1 MNKLII
7 RIYLLLSLM
16 ISFSLADTSIAQ
28 INRIKIEGNKRLS
41 NDDIIRISN
50 IFPGMQITAAG
61 EIQQG
66 INRLWDLNR
75 FNDIKIILDN
85 ETKEGM
91 DLIIQLE
98 EADMLNEIFISGNK
112 KFNNKKIKDIIELEK
127 GQILT
132 DKSIFECIVKLTQEY
147 KTKGYH
153 NIEITHSIQESNFE
167 YASNLTLKI
176 IEGNKLK
183 IKNINFKGNSSFS
196 DKKLK
201 RIFKKN
207 KEKVWYL
214 PWKGKYLENEI
225 EMDKLLVSNFYHN
238 KGFKDFYFIEDLV
251 DFKDNSIDL
260 NYKVYEGPKYIHRS
274 LKWEGNSLFSDST
287 LTNAMDINNGDIYSL
302 EKFNFSLFQNISP
315 LYMDKG
321 YLNFNINHSY
331 EYNNS
336 DSLDIVFNIVENNIV
351 KVRKIIIKGN
361 HKTNENV
368 IRREVDIYP
377 GDIFNR
383 TKFID
388 VRTRI
393 MLLNLFENVI
403 PDILPFDED
412 EVDLII
418 EVVEKGVGQANF
430 TMGWNRV
437 QGFNGGG
444 GFQLPNFLGRGQT
457 ISLNYNRGLSSGS
470 TTSFNT
476 SNNSSNSIAQ
486 SFSISFF
493 EPALYDTPNMI
504 GASYSYY
511 ETPSSR
517 TISGL
522 DVNSSSISI
531 SFGKRKLNWPD
542 NKFKVTW
549 AFTKS
554 TKTYSSND
562 QQNILNSFAFVSE
575 NQIDLNND
583 KYEFKSSGVS
593 ISQVL
598 KRKSL
603 NHPEFPT
610 TGSDFTWDLTYSGG
624 VLGGREDYI
633 KSSFSFNFFIPIS
646 DKISIGNMFKF
657 GNIERISENSI
668 IPPQKYFV
676 MGGSGIPYGEM
687 LRGYPENSVGPYY
700 YENNYPVG
708 GKLLSR
714 YSIEGRLL
722 FSSNPTIYGFI
733 FADAGNVWSGFNTV
747 DPYSLKRSAGLGIRL
762 FMPMLGLIGY
772 DIGYGF
778 DPSGI
783 GNDNSPWGW
792 DHHLI
797 FGAGIN

>member
-1 MNKLII
+1 MNRLIHKI
-7 RIYLLLSLM
+7 ILLIYLLFSILLSQDN
-16 ISFSLADTSIAQ
+16 SAQ
-28 INRIKIEGNKRLS
+28 INKIKIQGNKRFS
-41 NDDIIRISN
+41 ADDIIRISN
-50 IFPGMQITAAG
+50 IYPGMEIKSD

-66 INRLWDLNR
+66 IGRLWDLNR
-75 FNDIKIILDN
+75 FNDIKIILDD
-85 ETKEGM
+85 ETLDGI
-91 DLIIQLE
+91 DIIIQLE
-98 EADMLNEIFISGNK
+98 EADILNEISVSGNK
-112 KFNNKKIKDIIELEK
+112 KISKNKIKEIIELEK

-132 DKSIFECIVKLTQEY
+132 SKNIFDSKLRVIEEY
-147 KTKGYH
+147 KSRGFH
-153 NIEITHSIQESNFE
+153 NVQITESTENSKLD
-167 YASNLTLKI
+167 YASNLMFNI
-176 IEGNKLK
+176 FEGNKLRINKINIEGNSAYSDNK
-183 IKNINFKGNSSFS
+183 IKR
-196 DKKLK
+196 L
-201 RIFKKN
+201 FKKN
-207 KEKVWYL
+207 KEQKWYN
-214 PWKGKYLENEI
+214 PFKGKFHNEEI
-225 EMDKLLVSNFYHN
+225 ESDKTLVKSFYQN
-238 KGFKDFYFIEDLV
+238 KGYKDFYFIKNQVILND
-251 DFKDNSIDL
+251 KSIDL
-260 NYKVYEGPKYIHRS
+260 VYKLHEGPKYFHRFV
-274 LKWEGNSLFSDST
+274 KWNGNDLIPDST
-287 LTNAMDINNGDIYSL
+287 LTKSLNISKGEIYSSD
-302 EKFNFSLFQNISP
+302 KFNISLFQNISP

-321 YLNFNINHSY
+321 YLNFNIKHSY
-331 EYNNS
+331 EYINN
-336 DSLDIVFNIVENNIV
+336 DSLDIVFDIIENNIV

-403 PDILPFDED
+403 PDIMPFDED

-457 ISLNYNRGLSSGS
+457 ISLSYNRGLSSS
-470 TTSFNT
+470 NTSSFNT
-476 SNNSSNSIAQ
+476 STSNSSNSVAQ

-522 DVNSSSISI
+522 DVNSSSISL

-554 TKTYSSND
+554 TKKYSSSD
-562 QQNILNSFAFVSE
+562 EQKLLNSFPFISN
-575 NQIDLNND
+575 NQIELMNNR
-583 KYEFKSSGVS
+583 YEFKSSGVS

-598 KRKSL
+598 KRRSL

-610 TGSDFTWDLTYSGG
+610 EGSDFSWDLTYSGG
-624 VLGGREDYI
+624 VLGGVEDYI
-633 KSSFSFNFFIPIS
+633 KNSFSFNFFIPIS
-646 DKISIGNMFKF
+646 EKIAIGNMFKF
-657 GNIERISENSI
+657 GNIESISDNSI

-733 FADAGNVWSGFNTV
+733 FADAGNVWSGFDTI
-747 DPYSLKRSAGLGIRL
+747 DPYHLKRSAGFGVRL

-778 DPSGI
+778 DPSGY
-783 GNDNSPWGW
+783 GSDLAPWGW

>member
-1 MNKLII
+1 MNRLIHKI
-7 RIYLLLSLM
+7 ILLIYLLFSILLSQDN
-16 ISFSLADTSIAQ
+16 SAQ
-28 INRIKIEGNKRLS
+28 INKIKIQGNKRFS
-41 NDDIIRISN
+41 ADDIIRISN
-50 IFPGMQITAAG
+50 IYPGMEIKSD

-66 INRLWDLNR
+66 IGRLWDLNR
-75 FNDIKIILDN
+75 FNDIKIILDD
-85 ETKEGM
+85 ETLDGI
-91 DLIIQLE
+91 DIIIQLE
-98 EADMLNEIFISGNK
+98 EADILNEISVSGNK
-112 KFNNKKIKDIIELEK
+112 KISKNKIKKIIELEK

-132 DKSIFECIVKLTQEY
+132 SKNIFDSKLRVIEEY
-147 KTKGYH
+147 KSRGFH
-153 NIEITHSIQESNFE
+153 NVQITESTENSKLD
-167 YASNLTLKI
+167 YASNLMFNI
-176 IEGNKLK
+176 FEGNKLRINKINIEGNSAYSDNK
-183 IKNINFKGNSSFS
+183 IKR
-196 DKKLK
+196 L
-201 RIFKKN
+201 FKKN
-207 KEKVWYL
+207 KEQKWYN
-214 PWKGKYLENEI
+214 PFKGKFHNEEI
-225 EMDKLLVSNFYHN
+225 ESDKTLVKSFYQN
-238 KGFKDFYFIEDLV
+238 KGYKDFYFIKNQVILND
-251 DFKDNSIDL
+251 KSIDL
-260 NYKVYEGPKYIHRS
+260 VYKLHEGPKYFHRFV
-274 LKWEGNSLFSDST
+274 KWNGNDLIPDST
-287 LTNAMDINNGDIYSL
+287 LTKSLNISKGEIYSSD
-302 EKFNFSLFQNISP
+302 KFNISLFQNISP

-321 YLNFNINHSY
+321 YLNFNIKHSY
-331 EYNNS
+331 EYINN
-336 DSLDIVFNIVENNIV
+336 DSLDIVFDIIENNIV

-403 PDILPFDED
+403 PDIMPFDED

-457 ISLNYNRGLSSGS
+457 ISLSYNRGLSSS
-470 TTSFNT
+470 NTSSFNT
-476 SNNSSNSIAQ
+476 STSNSSNSVAQ

-522 DVNSSSISI
+522 DVNSSSISL

-554 TKTYSSND
+554 TKKYSSSD
-562 QQNILNSFAFVSE
+562 EQKLLNSFPFISN
-575 NQIDLNND
+575 NQIELMNNR
-583 KYEFKSSGVS
+583 YEFKSSGVS

-598 KRKSL
+598 KRRSL

-610 TGSDFTWDLTYSGG
+610 EGSDFSWDLTYSGG
-624 VLGGREDYI
+624 VLGGVEDYI
-633 KSSFSFNFFIPIS
+633 KNSFSFNFFIPIS
-646 DKISIGNMFKF
+646 EKIAIGNMFKF
-657 GNIERISENSI
+657 GNIESISDNSI

-733 FADAGNVWSGFNTV
+733 FADAGNVWSGFDTI
-747 DPYSLKRSAGLGIRL
+747 DPYHLKRSAGFGVRL

-778 DPSGI
+778 DPSGY
-783 GNDNSPWGW
+783 GSDLAPWGW